1 MKNKWQGICEIIS
14 IGDELLIGQV
24 INTNASW
31 MGEQL
36 SLNGLELRRV
46 ISIGDRADEISSALT
61 DSISRADFVF
71 ITGGLGPTADDITKP
86 VLCDFFKTDLIINQ
100 TALEYVTSYFQGR
113 GLELTERNR
122 SQALLP
128 ANCIP
133 IQNFNGTAPGM
144 WFQTEKAVVVSMPG
158 VPFEMKA
165 MFTNQVIPKVKILV
179 KTNHIAHR
187 TILTCGVGESF
198 LADLIKDWELALPTH
213 FKLAYLPQPG
223 MVRLRLSGSHTDQN
237 ILDSEMSILLEKL
250 QPLIAKYVFGTGEST
265 MEQVVGSLLKE
276 QQKTLATAESCTG
289 GYLAHLITSV
299 PGSSA
304 YFKGSVI
311 AYDNTIKSGLLG
323 VSEADLILHGAV
335 SQEVAEAM
343 AIGARKKLK
352 TDYALAT
359 TGIAGPDGGTDE
371 KPVGTVWIALA
382 SENGVKSKIFRFGD
396 HRGRNIHR
404 SALESMNMLRMELI
418 RK

>member
-24 INTNASW
+24 VNTNASW

-71 ITGGLGPTADDITKP
+71 ITGGLGPTADDITKS

-122 SQALLP
+122 SQAMLP

-165 MFTNQVIPKVKILV
+165 MFANQVIPKVKTLV

-223 MVRLRLSGSHTDQN
+223 MVRLRLSGSHTDQY
-237 ILDSEMSILLEKL
+237 ILKSEMSMLLEKL

-311 AYDNTIKSGLLG
+311 AYDNTIKSELLD
-323 VSEADLILHGAV
+323 VSGTDLILHGAV

-343 AIGARKKLK
+343 AIGARNNMK

-382 SENGVKSKIFRFGD
+382 SENGVKSKKFRFGD

-404 SALESMNMLRMELI
+404 SALEAMNMLRMELI

>member
-46 ISIGDRADEISSALT
+46 ISIGDRADEITSALT
-61 DSISRADFVF
+61 DSISRANFVF

-86 VLCDFFKTDLIINQ
+86 VLCDFFKTDLILNQ
-100 TALEYVTSYFQGR
+100 TALDYVTSYFEGR
-113 GLELTERNR
+113 GLKLTERNR
-122 SQALLP
+122 SQAMIP

-165 MFTNQVIPKVKILV
+165 MFTNQVIPKVKTLV
-179 KTNHIAHR
+179 KTNHIAHQ

-198 LADLIKDWELALPTH
+198 LADLIKDWELALPSN

-223 MVRLRLSGSHTDQN
+223 MVRLRLSGSHFDQD
-237 ILDSEMSILLEKL
+237 ILDSEMNTLLEKL
-250 QPLIAKYVFGTGEST
+250 HPLISKYVFGKGEST

-276 QQKTLATAESCTG
+276 NNKTLSTAESCTG

-311 AYDNTIKSGLLG
+311 AYDNTIKSGLLD
-323 VSEADLILHGAV
+323 VSEADLLNHGAV

-343 AIGARKKLK
+343 AIGARKYLK

-371 KPVGTVWIALA
+371 KAVGTVWIALA
-382 SENGVKSKIFRFGD
+382 SENGIKSKLFRFGD

-404 SALESMNMLRMELI
+404 SAIEAMNMLRLEFL
-418 RK
+418 K

>member
-24 INTNASW
+24 VNTNASW

-86 VLCDFFKTDLIINQ
+86 VLCDFFKTDLILNQ

-122 SQALLP
+122 SQAMLP

-165 MFTNQVIPKVKILV
+165 MFTNQVIPKVKTLV

-223 MVRLRLSGSHTDQN
+223 MVRLRLSGSHTDQY
-237 ILDSEMSILLEKL
+237 ILKSEMSMLLEKL

-311 AYDNTIKSGLLG
+311 AYDNTIKSELLD
-323 VSEADLILHGAV
+323 VSGTDLILHGAV

-343 AIGARKKLK
+343 AIGARNNMK

-382 SENGVKSKIFRFGD
+382 SENGVKSKKFRFGD

-404 SALESMNMLRMELI
+404 SALEAMNMLRMELI

>member
-1 MKNKWQGICEIIS
+1 MKNKRQGICEIIS

-24 INTNASW
+24 VNTNASW

-36 SLNGLELRRV
+36 SLNGLQLRRV
-46 ISIGDRADEISSALT
+46 ISIGDRADEIASALS
-61 DSISRADFVF
+61 DSISRAEFVF

-86 VLCDFFKTDLIINQ
+86 VLCDFFNTNLILNQ
-100 TALEYVTSYFQGR
+100 IALDYITSYFKGR
-113 GLELTERNR
+113 GIELSERNR
-122 SQALLP
+122 SQAMIP

-144 WFQTEKAVVVSMPG
+144 WFETEKAIVVSMPG

-165 MFTNQVIPKVKILV
+165 MFTNQVIPKVKTLV

-198 LADLIKDWELALPTH
+198 LADLIKDWELALPNH

-223 MVRLRLSGSHTDQN
+223 IVRLRLSGSHTDQI
-237 ILDSEMSILLEKL
+237 ILESEMNQLLEKL

-265 MEQVVGSLLKE
+265 LEQVIGSLLKE
-276 QQKTLATAESCTG
+276 NHETLSTAESCTG

-304 YFKGSVI
+304 YFKGSII
-311 AYDNTIKSGLLG
+311 AYDNTVKSELLG
-323 VSEADLILHGAV
+323 VSDTDLMVHGAV

-343 AIGARKKLK
+343 AIGARKNLK

-359 TGIAGPDGGTDE
+359 TGIAGPDGGSDE
-371 KPVGTVWIALA
+371 KPVGTVWIAMA
-382 SENGVKSKIFRFGD
+382 SKNGVTSKLFRFGD

-404 SALESMNMLRMELI
+404 SALEAMNMLRMELI
-418 RK
+418 KK

>member
-1 MKNKWQGICEIIS
+1 M
-14 IGDELLIGQV
+14 
-24 INTNASW
+24 
-31 MGEQL
+31 
-36 SLNGLELRRV
+36 
-46 ISIGDRADEISSALT
+46 
-61 DSISRADFVF
+61 
-71 ITGGLGPTADDITKP
+71 
-86 VLCDFFKTDLIINQ
+86 
-100 TALEYVTSYFQGR
+100 
-113 GLELTERNR
+113 
-122 SQALLP
+122 LP

-165 MFTNQVIPKVKILV
+165 MFANQVIPKVKTLV

-223 MVRLRLSGSHTDQN
+223 MVRLRLSGSHTDQY
-237 ILDSEMSILLEKL
+237 ILKSEMSMLLEKL

-311 AYDNTIKSGLLG
+311 AYDNTIKSELLD
-323 VSEADLILHGAV
+323 VSGTDLILHGAV

-343 AIGARKKLK
+343 AIGARNNMK

-382 SENGVKSKIFRFGD
+382 SENGVKSKKFRFGD

-404 SALESMNMLRMELI
+404 SALEAMNMLRMELI